1 MTGNQ
6 MLEIL
11 FGSKLRLKVLG
22 QLFAHSDQRY
32 FVRQLA
38 VSIGEDSTN
47 VSRELGR
54 LEQAGLLVSITE
66 GRQKYYRAD
75 RKSPLFKDIRGLLA
89 HLPAARTAARPDST
103 ALLSRRLKI
112 NKPEL
117 TGFCALNHIQ
127 KLSLFGSVLR
137 DDFKP
142 ESDIDVLVE
151 FKPGKTPGFLKL
163 AGMEEE
169 LSGMFGE
176 RKVDLRTPHDLSR
189 HFRER
194 VLQEAKVICP

>member
-1 MTGNQ
+1 
-6 MLEIL
+6 MLETL
-11 FGSKLRLKVLG
+11 FGSRLRLKVLG
-22 QLFAHSDQRY
+22 QLFTHPGDRY
-32 FVRQLA
+32 YVRQLA
-38 VSIGEDSTN
+38 AVIGEDSTN
-47 VSRELGR
+47 VSRELAH

-75 RKSPLFKDIRGLLA
+75 RKSPLFKDIRALLS
-89 HLPAARTAARPDST
+89 HLPAPPTGTRPEST
-103 ALLSRRLKI
+103 DPFDRRLKI
-112 NKPEL
+112 NRPEL
-117 TGFCALNHIQ
+117 AGFCQLNHIQ

-151 FKPGKTPGFLKL
+151 FQPGKTPGFLKM

-169 LSGMFGE
+169 LSNLIGG
-176 RKVDLRTPHDLSR
+176 RKVDLRTPQDLSR

-194 VLQEAKVICP
+194 VLTEAKVLCP